1 MDVTENKKARIK
13 ELVDGLNR
21 AARAYYMDAEE
32 IMPNIEY
39 DRMYDELLDL
49 EKETGIILSN
59 SPTQNVGYEIV
70 SDLPKERHPSRML
83 SLDKTKS
90 REELRDWLGDQEGLL
105 SWKLD
110 GLTIVLTYD
119 GGKLVKALT
128 RGNGDVGEVVT
139 NNAKVFANVPVSIG
153 FKGHLVLRG
162 EAVIKYSDFE
172 KINETIGDADAK
184 YKNPRNL
191 CSGSVRQLDPR
202 VTKARNVNFIAFTL
216 VEAEGVDFQERR
228 DHQMKW
234 MEEQGFDVVPFK
246 YVNRE
251 NILDTIEWFAQ
262 EIVNNDFPS
271 DGLVLTYNDMVY
283 GRSLGQT
290 TKFPRD
296 SMAFKWA
303 DAKEKTT
310 LKRIEWSASRTGLI
324 NPVAV
329 FDPVELEGTTVQR
342 ASVHNLSIM
351 RELKLGVGDTITVY
365 KANMIIPQIA
375 ENLTCSDDIEIP
387 CECPVCG
394 GATEVHEDNGV
405 QTLYCTNPDCL
416 AKQIKGFSLF
426 VSRDAM
432 NIDGLS
438 DATIEKLIAKGLIHE
453 FADLFKFETYKDAVV
468 EMEGFGEKSFANLA
482 ESVKA
487 AKKSNPTRLL
497 YALGISGIGLA
508 NAKLIARACGNN
520 WEKMENLTEEELTE
534 IDGIGAVMA
543 KAYVQYFNNEK
554 HRKIVSDI
562 LEQIELDEEVEAAP
576 DFLAGLTFVITGSL
590 NHYAN
595 REELKSEIE
604 RFGGKAAGSV
614 SKKTSALINNDVEST
629 SSKNRK
635 ARELGIPIIDEDTMR
650 EWLESGEKPADFI
663 VDKE

>member
-1 MDVTENKKARIK
+1 MAENKKERIK
-13 ELVDGLNR
+13 ELVDALNR

-49 EKETGIILSN
+49 EKETGIVLSN
-59 SPTQNVGYEIV
+59 SPSQNVGYEIV

-139 NNAKVFANVPVSIG
+139 NNAKVFANVPVSIA

-202 VTKARNVNFIAFTL
+202 VTKDRNVNFIAFTL
-216 VEAEGVDFQERR
+216 VEAENVDFHDLRENQL
-228 DHQMKW
+228 KW
-234 MEEQGFDVVPFK
+234 LSEQGFDVVPFK
-246 YVNRE
+246 HVTRD
-251 NILDTIEWFAQ
+251 NIMDTIEWFAQ
-262 EIVNNDFPS
+262 EIVHNDFPS

-290 TKFPRD
+290 AKFPRD
-296 SMAFKWA
+296 SLAFKWA
-303 DAKEKTT
+303 DQKEETT
-310 LKRIEWSASRTGLI
+310 LRKIEWSASRTGLI

-329 FDPVELEGTTVQR
+329 FDPVQLEGTTVKR
-342 ASVHNLSIM
+342 ASVHNISIM
-351 RELKLGVGDTITVY
+351 RELKLGIGDRITVY

-375 ENLTCSDDIEIP
+375 ENLTGSDNIEIP
-387 CECPVCG
+387 
-394 GATEVHEDNGV
+394 EVGV

-438 DATIEKLIAKGLIHE
+438 DATIEKLIAKGLIKE
-453 FADLFKFETYKDAVV
+453 YADLFNFDSYKDAIV
-468 EMEGFGEKSFANLA
+468 EMEGFGEKSFQNLA
-482 ESVKA
+482 DSVEKA
-487 AKKSNPTRLL
+487 RHTTPVRLL
-497 YALGISGIGLA
+497 YALGIPGIGLA
-508 NAKLIARACGNN
+508 NAKLIAKACGNQ
-520 WEKMENLTEEELTE
+520 WERMQHLTAEDLTA
-534 IDGIGAVMA
+534 IDGIGDVMA
-543 KAYVQYFNNEK
+543 KSYVDYFADPD
-554 HRKIVSDI
+554 HQRKVEDI
-562 LEQIELDEEVEAAP
+562 LRQVQLDETVEDNP
-576 DFLAGLTFVITGSL
+576 SFLEGMTFVITGSL

-595 REELKSEIE
+595 REELKQEIE

-614 SKKTSALINNDVEST
+614 SKNTTALINNNIEST
-629 SSKNRK
+629 SAKNRK
-635 ARELGIPIIDEDTMR
+635 ARELGIPIIDEEMMR
-650 EWLESGEKPADFI
+650 NWLETGEKPEAA
-663 VDKE
+663 EH

>member
-1 MDVTENKKARIK
+1 MAENKKERIK
-13 ELVDGLNR
+13 ELVDALNR

-39 DRMYDELLDL
+39 DRMYDELLEL
-49 EKETGIILSN
+49 EKETGIVLSN
-59 SPTQNVGYEIV
+59 SPSQNVGYEIV

-139 NNAKVFANVPVSIG
+139 NNAKVFANVPVSVA

-172 KINETIGDADAK
+172 KINETLGDADAK

-202 VTKARNVNFIAFTL
+202 VTKERNVNFIAFTL
-216 VEAEGVDFQERR
+216 VEAEGVDFHDLRENQL
-228 DHQMKW
+228 KW
-234 MEEQGFDVVPFK
+234 LSEQGFDVVPFK
-246 YVNRE
+246 HVTRE
-251 NILDTIEWFAQ
+251 NIMETIEWFAQ
-262 EIVNNDFPS
+262 EIVKNDFPS

-290 TKFPRD
+290 AKFPRD
-296 SMAFKWA
+296 SLAFKWA
-303 DAKEKTT
+303 DQKEETT
-310 LKRIEWSASRTGLI
+310 LRSIEWSASRTGLI

-329 FDPVELEGTTVQR
+329 FDPVQLEGTTVKR
-342 ASVHNLSIM
+342 ASVHNISIM
-351 RELKLGVGDTITVY
+351 RELKLGIGDRITVY

-375 ENLTCSDDIEIP
+375 DNLTGSDNIEIP
-387 CECPVCG
+387 EVCPVCG
-394 GATEVHEDNGV
+394 GKTEIHKDNGV

-438 DATIEKLIAKGLIHE
+438 DATIEKLIAKGLIKE
-453 FADLFKFETYKDAVV
+453 YADLFKFDSYKDAVV
-468 EMEGFGEKSFANLA
+468 EMEGFGEKSFRNLA
-482 ESVKA
+482 DSVEKA
-487 AKKSNPTRLL
+487 RQSTPVRLL
-497 YALGISGIGLA
+497 YALGIPGIGLA
-508 NAKLIARACGNN
+508 NAKLIAGACGNS
-520 WEKMENLTEEELTE
+520 WERMQNLTEDDLTA
-534 IDGIGAVMA
+534 IDGIGSVMA
-543 KAYVQYFNNEK
+543 RSYVDYFADPD
-554 HRKIVSDI
+554 HQRIVADI
-562 LEQIELDEEVEAAP
+562 LQEVTLDETVEDNP
-576 DFLAGLTFVITGSL
+576 SFLEGMTFVITGSL

-595 REELKSEIE
+595 REELKEEIE

-614 SKKTSALINNDVEST
+614 SKNTTALINNNIEST

-635 ARELGIPIIDEDTMR
+635 ARELGIPIIDEDAMR
-650 EWLESGEKPADFI
+650 KWLETGEAP
-663 VDKE
+663 EMPESSR

>member
-1 MDVTENKKARIK
+1 MAENKKERIK
-13 ELVDGLNR
+13 ELVDALNR

-49 EKETGIILSN
+49 EKETGIVLSN
-59 SPTQNVGYEIV
+59 SPSQNVGYEIV

-90 REELRDWLGDQEGLL
+90 RKELRDWLGDQEGLL

-119 GGKLVKALT
+119 DGKLVKALT

-139 NNAKVFANVPVSIG
+139 NNAKVFANVPVSIA

-202 VTKARNVNFIAFTL
+202 VTKDRNVNFIAFTL
-216 VEAEGVDFQERR
+216 VEAENVDFHDLRENQL
-228 DHQMKW
+228 KW
-234 MEEQGFDVVPFK
+234 LSEQGFDVVPFK
-246 YVNRE
+246 HVTRD
-251 NILDTIEWFAQ
+251 NIMDTIEWFAQ
-262 EIVNNDFPS
+262 EIVHNDFPS

-290 TKFPRD
+290 AKFPRD
-296 SMAFKWA
+296 SLAFKWA
-303 DAKEKTT
+303 DQKEETT
-310 LKRIEWSASRTGLI
+310 LRKIEWSASRTGLI

-329 FDPVELEGTTVQR
+329 FDPVQLEGTTVKR
-342 ASVHNLSIM
+342 ASVHNISIM
-351 RELKLGVGDTITVY
+351 RELKLGIGDRITVY

-375 ENLTCSDDIEIP
+375 ENLTGSDNIEIP
-387 CECPVCG
+387 EVCPVCG
-394 GATEVHEDNGV
+394 GKTEIHEDNGV

-438 DATIEKLIAKGLIHE
+438 DATIEKLIAKGLIKE
-453 FADLFKFETYKDAVV
+453 YADLFNFDSYKDAVV
-468 EMEGFGEKSFANLA
+468 EMEGFGEKLFQNLA
-482 ESVKA
+482 DSVEKA
-487 AKKSNPTRLL
+487 RHTTPVRLL
-497 YALGISGIGLA
+497 YALGIPGIGLA
-508 NAKLIARACGNN
+508 NAKLIAKACGNQ
-520 WEKMENLTEEELTE
+520 WERMQHLTAEDLTA
-534 IDGIGAVMA
+534 IDGIGDVMA
-543 KAYVQYFNNEK
+543 KSYVDYFADPD
-554 HRKIVSDI
+554 HQRKVEDI
-562 LEQIELDEEVEAAP
+562 LGQVQLDETVEDNP
-576 DFLAGLTFVITGSL
+576 SFLEGMTFVITGSL

-595 REELKSEIE
+595 REELKQEIE

-614 SKKTSALINNDVEST
+614 SKNTTALINNNIEST
-629 SSKNRK
+629 SAKNRK
-635 ARELGIPIIDEDTMR
+635 ARELGIPIIDEEMMR
-650 EWLESGEKPADFI
+650 NWLETGEAPEI
-663 VDKE
+663 PENSR